1 MRFALHLTIISM
13 TLSAPLL
20 AQLPY
25 PQTPVRPVTDD
36 YFGTKVVDN
45 YRWLEDDNSDQTKAW
60 VEAENKV
67 TQDYLSKIP
76 FRDKVHARIEALYNY
91 PKYSSPFKK
100 NEWFYFYK
108 NDGLQNQS
116 VLYRQKGL
124 DGAPE
129 VFFDPNK
136 LSADGTVALTNFS
149 FSKNAK
155 YAAYA
160 IARSGSDW
168 EEAYIKDVA
177 TGQDQGDTLRWLKFT
192 GLSWLGDE
200 GFYYSRYPTPDEKTK
215 MVNQNQYHTVYF
227 HKVGTPQTEDVLVY
241 GDKEHPLRTTYAAT
255 TEDNRFLCLSISEGT
270 SGAELMVKDISLRR
284 DGFKLLI
291 PGFATQPSFVD
302 NDGGRLLVLT
312 NDGAPNYRLVSI
324 DPENPGKEHWTTI
337 IPERPEA
344 LQSVS
349 TGGGYLFASYL
360 KDASTKVRQ
369 YTYKGA
375 LVREIELPGIGT
387 AGGFGGE
394 HGDKEFFY
402 TYSSFAYPPSIFH
415 YDIASG
421 KTTLFR
427 KAEVKFNPEDYQ
439 TDQVFFTST
448 DGARVPIFL
457 TYRKGMTRN
466 GANPVKLYGYGGFQI
481 AMTPAFSVSNVVF
494 MEQGGIYAQVSL
506 RGGSEYGE
514 AWHEAGMLHHK
525 QHVFDDMI
533 GAAGYLIKEKYTSSA
548 HLAIQGGS
556 NGGLLVGACM
566 TQRPDLFKVAIP
578 QVGVMDML
586 RFQKFTIGWAWV
598 TEYGS
603 SDKQEDFA
611 YLYKYSPYHNLK
623 PGVAYPATLV
633 TTADH
638 DDRVVPAHSFKFA
651 ARLQACN
658 AGANPVLI
666 RIDSKAGHGGGKP
679 TAKIIDEAA
688 DILTFTMFNLGMD
701 YKEL

>member
-1 MRFALHLTIISM
+1 M
-13 TLSAPLL
+13 TLSASLS
-20 AQLPY
+20 AQIPY

-36 YFGTKVVDN
+36 YFGTKVIDN
-45 YRWLEDDNSDQTKAW
+45 YRWLEDDNSDETKAW
-60 VEAENKV
+60 VESENKV
-67 TQDYLSKIP
+67 THDYLSGIP
-76 FRDKVHARIEALYNY
+76 YRDKVHARIESLYNY
-91 PKYSSPFKK
+91 PKYSSPFAKSG
-100 NEWFYFYK
+100 WYYFYK

-124 DGAPE
+124 DGTPE

-136 LSADGTVALTNFS
+136 LSSDGTVALNNVS
-149 FSKNAK
+149 FSKNGK
-155 YAAYA
+155 YAAYS

-177 TGQDQGDTLRWLKFT
+177 TGQDLADTLRWLKFT

-215 MVNQNQYHTVYF
+215 MVNQNQFHTVYY
-227 HKVGTPQTEDVLVY
+227 HKIGTPQTDDALVY
-241 GDKEHPLRTTYAAT
+241 ADKDHPLRTVGAFT
-255 TEDNRFLCLSISEGT
+255 TEDNRFLCLSTSEGT
-270 SGAELMVKDISLRR
+270 SGAELMARDLSLGEKDFSLV
-284 DGFKLLI
+284 I

-302 NDGGRLLVLT
+302 NDGGRLLILT

-324 DPENPGKEHWTTI
+324 DPHHPEKDHWLTV
-337 IPERPEA
+337 IPEKPEA

-360 KDASTKVRQ
+360 KDASTKVYQ
-369 YTYKGA
+369 YTCKGE
-375 LVREIELPGIGT
+375 LVREIKLPGIGT

-394 HGDKEFFY
+394 HDDKDFFFTY
-402 TYSSFAYPPSIFH
+402 TSFAYPPSIFH

-427 KAEVKFNPEDYQ
+427 KAEVKFNPDDYQ
-439 TDQVFFTST
+439 TDQVFFTSK

-457 TYRKGMTRN
+457 TYRKGMVRN

-525 QHVFDDMI
+525 QNVFNDMI
-533 GAAGYLIKEKYTSSA
+533 GAAEYLIKEKYTSTA

-603 SDKQEDFA
+603 SDKQEDFV
-611 YLYKYSPYHNLK
+611 YLYGYSPYHNLK
-623 PGVAYPATLV
+623 PGTAYPATLV

-658 AGANPVLI
+658 AGPNPVLI

-688 DILTFTMFNLGMD
+688 DILAFTMYNLGMEF
-701 YKEL
+701 K